1 MTLIKKYKLKT
12 WYGFDDDIFYAARD
26 FVKRKGA
33 FPNYVVF
40 NDHTYDQICFLI
52 SCSPKREC
60 LLDDE
65 GEEIISISDFQYEDC
80 SLQCA
85 TTNQL
90 KDKEFELI
98 FEDDYDSGDDSS
110 NGPETTVFDPVRLKE
125 LAAFKVVN

>member
-1 MTLIKKYKLKT
+1 MTLVKKYRLKS

-26 FVKRKGA
+26 FVRRKGA

-52 SCSPKREC
+52 SCSPKRDCIAE
-60 LLDDE
+60 DD
-65 GEEIISISDFQYEDC
+65 GEENITISNFQYEDC

-98 FEDDYDSGDDSS
+98 FDDERGSDGDSEDD
-110 NGPETTVFDPVRLKE
+110 PETTVFDPVKLKE
-125 LAAFKVVN
+125 FAPF